1 MSEFDVVME
10 HVSKTY
16 PGGARAVI
24 DFNAQLKHGAF
35 VAMLGPS
42 GCGKTTTLRMIGG
55 LEEVTEGKILIADKD
70 VTDLPPARRDTAMM
84 FQSFALFPHR
94 TVFQN
99 VEFSLKMKGMD
110 RSVRDPRVW
119 EMLEMVGLSTFANRR
134 PRELSGGQQQ
144 RVALARALIS
154 RPTVLLLDEP
164 LGSLDFNLR
173 QAMMIELKRLQR
185 ELNITFIMVTHSQQE
200 AMSLADTVIVM
211 SDALIQQIGTS
222 REVHENPRTKFVA
235 EFIGNNNLFQGRIR
249 SRSGSIVFIE
259 SLGQLLY
266 VRVPAGFS
274 HVPIGKDVW
283 FSVRADLMSTGEK
296 QDMANRLQGMYIASE
311 FLGSLETDVFEVAPG
326 QYVHVEQHRHA
337 QERAYKVGEFE
348 TLCWHA
354 ESGVLLEDS
363 RRPEAVVAVCTGPGE
378 QALVLSELENLD
390 GTSCRSER
398 SVTSNRRDIKFR
410 RSRAACLFV
419 ALSDR
424 STMCRY
430 RGGPDE

>member
-1 MSEFDVVME
+1 MSEFDVVLE
-10 HVSKTY
+10 HVSKTF

-24 DFNAQLKHGAF
+24 DFSAELRHGEF

-55 LEEVTEGKILIADKD
+55 LEEATERKIFIAGKD
-70 VTDLPPARRDTAMM
+70 VTDLPPARRDTSMM

-110 RSVRDPRVW
+110 KTVRDRRVW
-119 EMLEMVGLSTFANRR
+119 EMLEMVELAGLATRR
-134 PRELSGGQQQ
+134 PRDLSGGQQQ

-200 AMSLADTVIVM
+200 ALSLADKVIVM

-222 REVHENPRTKFVA
+222 REVHENPRNKFVA
-235 EFIGNNNLFQGRIR
+235 EFIGNNNLFEGKIQ
-249 SRSGSIVFIE
+249 SRSGSIVFVE

-266 VRVPAGFS
+266 VKVPPEIALQNTPGPRWADREHPSFQKTSRYAQIEALAKLGFIILK
-274 HVPIGKDVW
+274 HGDHGRTVKLG
-283 FSVRADLMSTGEK
+283 
-296 QDMANRLQGMYIASE
+296 NRTFMEGHLE
-311 FLGSLETDVFEVAPG
+311 SLLALAED
-326 QYVHVEQHRHA
+326 EQA
-337 QERAYKVGEFE
+337 E
-348 TLCWHA
+348 A
-354 ESGVLLEDS
+354 ESGTQ
-363 RRPEAVVAVCTGPGE
+363 P
-378 QALVLSELENLD
+378 
-390 GTSCRSER
+390 
-398 SVTSNRRDIKFR
+398 
-410 RSRAACLFV
+410 RAAPAINKSKLN
-419 ALSDR
+419 
-424 STMCRY
+424 
-430 RGGPDE
+430 

>member
-1 MSEFDVVME
+1 MAEFDVILE

-16 PGGARAVI
+16 AGGVRAVI
-24 DFNAQLKHGAF
+24 EFNAELRHGEF

-55 LEEVTEGKILIADKD
+55 LEEVSSGKIFIAGKD
-70 VTDLPPARRDTAMM
+70 VTDLPPARRDTSMM

-99 VEFSLKMKGMD
+99 VEFSLKMKGMEKSLRD
-110 RSVRDPRVW
+110 RRVW
-119 EMLEMVGLSTFANRR
+119 EMLDMVGLAQFANRH
-134 PRELSGGQQQ
+134 PRDLSGGQQQ

-185 ELNITFIMVTHSQQE
+185 ELNMTFIMVTHSQQE
-200 AMSLADTVIVM
+200 AMSLADKVIVM
-211 SDALIQQIGTS
+211 SDAVIQQIGTS

-249 SRSGSIVFIE
+249 SRSGSIVFVE

-266 VRVPAGFS
+266 VKLPATIKQVPL
-274 HVPIGKDVW
+274 GKEVW
-283 FSVRADLMSTGEK
+283 FSVRADLMNAGDK
-296 QDMANRLQGMYIASE
+296 QDMANRIEGKYIASE
-311 FLGSLETDVFEVAPG
+311 FLGSLETDVFEVAPS

-337 QERAYKVGEFE
+337 QDRSYKIGEREI
-348 TLCWHA
+348 LCWHA
-354 ESGVLLEDS
+354 EAGVLLDDS
-363 RRPEAVVAVCTGPGE
+363 RRPE
-378 QALVLSELENLD
+378 SLD
-390 GTSCRSER
+390 AT
-398 SVTSNRRDIKFR
+398 
-410 RSRAACLFV
+410 
-419 ALSDR
+419 
-424 STMCRY
+424 
-430 RGGPDE
+430 

>member
-1 MSEFDVVME
+1 MSSLDVVLE

-24 DFNAQLKHGAF
+24 DFSAEINRGEF

-55 LEEVTEGKILIADKD
+55 LEEVSEGKILIAGKD
-70 VTDLPPARRDTAMM
+70 VTDLPPALRDTSMM

-99 VEFSLKMKGMD
+99 VEFSLKMKGMEKSERD
-110 RSVRDPRVW
+110 RRVW
-119 EMLEMVGLSTFANRR
+119 EMLEMVGLAHFATRR
-134 PRELSGGQQQ
+134 PGELSGGQQQ
-144 RVALARALIS
+144 RVALGRALIS

-173 QAMMIELKRLQR
+173 QAMMIELKRVQR
-185 ELNITFIMVTHSQQE
+185 ELNMTFIMVTHSQQE
-200 AMSLADTVIVM
+200 AMSLADKVIVM
-211 SDALIQQIGTS
+211 SDAVIQQIGTS
-222 REVHENPRTKFVA
+222 RDVHESPRTKFVA

-249 SRSGSIVFIE
+249 SRSGSIVFVE

-266 VRVPAGFS
+266 VKVPPQIKRVA
-274 HVPIGKDVW
+274 IGKDVW
-283 FSVRADLMSTGEK
+283 FSVRADLMHAGYKE
-296 QDMANRLQGMYIASE
+296 DMANRVEGKFIASE

-337 QERAYKVGEFE
+337 QDRAYKVGERA

-354 ESGVLLEDS
+354 ESGVLLENS
-363 RRPEAVVAVCTGPGE
+363 RKPDT
-378 QALVLSELENLD
+378 LD
-390 GTSCRSER
+390 
-398 SVTSNRRDIKFR
+398 
-410 RSRAACLFV
+410 AA
-419 ALSDR
+419 
-424 STMCRY
+424 
-430 RGGPDE
+430 

>member
-1 MSEFDVVME
+1 MPDYDVVLE
-10 HVSKTY
+10 HVSKTF

-24 DFNAQLKHGAF
+24 DFSAELKHGEF
-35 VAMLGPS
+35 IAMLGPS

-55 LEEVTEGKILIADKD
+55 LEEVTEGKIFIAGKD
-70 VTDLPPARRDTAMM
+70 VTDLPPALRDTSMM

-99 VEFSLKMKGMD
+99 VEFSLKMKGMEKTERD
-110 RSVRDPRVW
+110 RRVW
-119 EMLEMVGLSTFANRR
+119 EMLEMVSLATFATRR
-134 PRELSGGQQQ
+134 PSELSGGQQQ

-173 QAMMIELKRLQR
+173 QAMMIELKKVQR

-200 AMSLADTVIVM
+200 AMSLADKVIVM
-211 SDALIQQIGTS
+211 SDAVIQQIGTS
-222 REVHENPRTKFVA
+222 REVHESPRTKFVA

-249 SRSGSIVFIE
+249 SRSGSIVFVE

-266 VRVPAGFS
+266 VRVPPGFRQMP
-274 HVPIGKDVW
+274 VGKDVW
-283 FSVRADLMSTGEK
+283 FSVRADLMNTGEK
-296 QDMANRLQGMYIASE
+296 EDMANRVEGKYIASE

-337 QERAYKVGEFE
+337 QDRIYKMGERE

-354 ESGVLLEDS
+354 DSGVLLEDS
-363 RRPEAVVAVCTGPGE
+363 R
-378 QALVLSELENLD
+378 
-390 GTSCRSER
+390 
-398 SVTSNRRDIKFR
+398 K
-410 RSRAACLFV
+410 AADLN
-419 ALSDR
+419 AA
-424 STMCRY
+424 
-430 RGGPDE
+430 

>member
-1 MSEFDVVME
+1 MSNFDVVLDR
-10 HVSKTY
+10 VSKTF

-24 DFNAQLKHGAF
+24 DFNAEIKHGEF

-55 LEEVTEGKILIADKD
+55 LEEVTDGKIFIAGKD
-70 VTDLPPARRDTAMM
+70 VTDLPPALRDTSMM

-99 VEFSLKMKGMD
+99 VEFSLKMKGMEKTERD
-110 RSVRDPRVW
+110 RRVW
-119 EMLEMVGLSTFANRR
+119 EMLEMVSLAQFATRR

-144 RVALARALIS
+144 RVALGRALIS

-173 QAMMIELKRLQR
+173 QAMMIELKRVQR
-185 ELNITFIMVTHSQQE
+185 ELNMTFVMVTHSQQE
-200 AMSLADTVIVM
+200 AMSLADKVIVM
-211 SDALIQQIGTS
+211 SDAVIQQIGTS
-222 REVHENPRTKFVA
+222 RDVHESPRTKFVA

-249 SRSGSIVFIE
+249 SRSGSIVFVE

-266 VRVPAGFS
+266 VKVPPAIKR
-274 HVPIGKDVW
+274 VPIGKDMW
-283 FSVRADLMSTGEK
+283 FSVRADLMNTGDK
-296 QDMANRLQGMYIASE
+296 QDMANRVEGKFIASE

-326 QYVHVEQHRHA
+326 QYVHIEQHRHA
-337 QERAYKVGEFE
+337 QDRTYKVGERE

-363 RRPEAVVAVCTGPGE
+363 RRPDTVDAT
-378 QALVLSELENLD
+378 
-390 GTSCRSER
+390 
-398 SVTSNRRDIKFR
+398 
-410 RSRAACLFV
+410 
-419 ALSDR
+419 
-424 STMCRY
+424 
-430 RGGPDE
+430 